1 MRRACLQIF
10 SALDFTPLAHAVTG
24 LREGLVRFATDE
36 GDTQIRDGLIQRFE
50 FTYDLSHK
58 MLRRVIEAGAAN
70 PEEVDRMTF
79 PTLIRTAAEQGLTGA
94 DWTDWRTWREMRNI
108 TSRTYDEG
116 KARQLAQAIPAFLAQ
131 AQDLLARPE
140 AARAA

>member
-10 SALDFTPLAHAVTG
+10 SALDFTPLANAVTG
-24 LREGLVRFATDE
+24 LREGLVRFATE
-36 GDTQIRDGLIQRFE
+36 ESDTQIRDGLIQRFE

-79 PTLIRTAAEQGLTGA
+79 PTLIRTAAEQGRTGPIGGRGA
-94 DWTDWRTWREMRNI
+94 RCA
-108 TSRTYDEG
+108 TSPRPLRRRHL
-116 KARQLAQAIPAFLAQ
+116 RQSYAPYRF
-131 AQDLLARPE
+131 
-140 AARAA
+140 ARANCQSGNESGCT

>member
-1 MRRACLQIF
+1 MRHACLQIF
-10 SALDFTPLAHAVTG
+10 SALDFTPLANAVTG

-36 GDTQIRDGLIQRFE
+36 SDTQIRDGLIQRFE

-70 PEEVDRMTF
+70 PEEVGRMTF

-94 DWTDWRTWREMRNI
+94 D
-108 TSRTYDEG
+108 
-116 KARQLAQAIPAFLAQ
+116 
-131 AQDLLARPE
+131 
-140 AARAA
+140 